1 MDLKGNSDLDLVL
14 AALLGDLRAF
24 DLLAMRYRSALLI
37 VANPIVGFS
46 EAEDVV
52 QESLIRAFNAL
63 PTLAEPTKFSAWLHA
78 ITRNCALQHH
88 KRQQKSRSIL
98 EQVVL
103 SEYLALDPAVVLE
116 RMDANTVLTEAIQD
130 LKPEYQTVVQLC
142 YWAEMSQAKIAEFLG
157 VSLTTVKW
165 RLRQAKLQLRQ
176 TLIQKGE
183 IDE

>member
-1 MDLKGNSDLDLVL
+1 
-14 AALLGDLRAF
+14 
-24 DLLAMRYRSALLI
+24 MRYRSALLI

-63 PTLAEPTKFSAWLHA
+63 PTLVDPTKFSAWLHA
-78 ITRNCALQHH
+78 ITRNYALQHH

-103 SEYLALDPAVVLE
+103 SEYLALDPATVLE

-176 TLIQKGE
+176 TLIRKGE

>member
-1 MDLKGNSDLDLVL
+1 M
-14 AALLGDLRAF
+14 
-24 DLLAMRYRSALLI
+24 
-37 VANPIVGFS
+37 
-46 EAEDVV
+46 
-52 QESLIRAFNAL
+52 
-63 PTLAEPTKFSAWLHA
+63 
-78 ITRNCALQHH
+78 QHH

-103 SEYLALDPAVVLE
+103 SEYLALDPATVLE
-116 RMDANTVLTEAIQD
+116 RMNANAVLTEAIQD

-176 TLIQKGE
+176 TLIRKGE